1 MVFEFR
7 CSVIPEYLLMRFFA
21 HRFMENRRIATIPQD
36 RLPELLL
43 LLEIHQ
49 HINLLFPGYT
59 QSRFLDQVAISDS

>member
-1 MVFEFR
+1 
-7 CSVIPEYLLMRFFA
+7 MRFFA